1 MLDPDVCINH
11 RDICNAHPSQS
22 LGAGDERGG
31 EEVIEY
37 IQIYVDM
44 CVQIYP
50 DICRNHRDYYP
61 SQSLGAGDERGGE
74 EEEAW

>member
-1 MLDPDVCINH
+1 MCINH
-11 RDICNAHPSQS
+11 RDICNAHPSRS

-44 CVQIYP
+44 SRFGSFYGWKGRIKF
-50 DICRNHRDYYP
+50 HRIKSDLSP
-61 SQSLGAGDERGGE
+61 KKTIFFIVEIV
-74 EEEAW
+74 